1 MVKNKTAIYPGTF
14 DPITYG
20 HIDVIKS
27 GLKIFDNI
35 IIAIAEDAN
44 KTPIFVPEKR
54 KTLIEQELKRLK
66 LENRVKVEVFNGLLV
81 EFAKKR
87 KVEVILRGLRAVSDF
102 EFEFQM
108 AHTNSKLDASIQTVF
123 IPATESSHY
132 IASRIVKEIA
142 KLNGNLEEFVSPL
155 IEKELKIYYKAKL
168 GKR

>member
-1 MVKNKTAIYPGTF
+1 MKKAIYPGTF

-27 GLKIFDNI
+27 GLKIFDHI

-54 KTLIEQELKRLK
+54 KQLIEKEIKRLS
-66 LENRVKVEVFNGLLV
+66 LEKNISVMLFNGLLV
-81 EFAKKR
+81 DFAKKQ
-87 KVEVILRGLRAVSDF
+87 KIGVILRGLRAVSDF

-108 AHTNSKLDASIQTVF
+108 AHTNSKLDSSIQTIF

-142 KLNGNLEEFVSPL
+142 KLGGNLEEFVSKEIAL
-155 IEKELKIYYKAKL
+155 ELKKFYKL
-168 GKR
+168 S